1 MKLSLFF
8 ANVMRGIF
16 AICLAASVVSV
27 CGQDSESQ
35 PGLALTWQV
44 GEAKAK
50 TITPNI
56 WLYVPAGQPPSPF
69 VPSGRFTATFEGFV
83 NIDLRGDYSFHAT
96 GKGGVKLEVNNA
108 VLLDLKGI
116 GGVAQ
121 AKTKAV
127 RLNKGANAIKV
138 TYSSPSKGDA
148 ALRVFWSERPD
159 APLPHEPIRS
169 GQLTHLASL
178 QLTQAVMVEK
188 GRELFIKHRCIRCH
202 SSEGSVIPEFEMSG
216 PDFSAIGDRLNRTWL
231 SSWILDPSAHR
242 KDARMPKVLHGET
255 AASEAAVIATYLSTL
270 KRSEGKAD
278 ANFPVADLE
287 AGAELVRELNC
298 VGCHSLPGDSAA
310 QGDKLSLA
318 HLNEK
323 YKKGELVDFLLEPNR
338 HYDWTRMPKFKLQP
352 VEAWN
357 ISQWLRSQSRP
368 HEEPAIK
375 IAAEEIDQG
384 KRLVGSKGCINC
396 HSHEQ
401 ENMFKA
407 PDLVSLASAK
417 WNEACLA
424 EKSDGESPVFRLTM
438 DERAALRAFAATDR
452 KSLHRHDPAEFTRRQ
467 IKVLNC
473 NACHGELEGFTK
485 LDMIGHKLKTEWVE
499 SILSGSIKQKSRP
512 WLKQR
517 MPAFPARARE
527 LAHGLALGHGYP
539 AITAAEARP
548 VDVNMAKI
556 GRDLVGVDGGF
567 SCVACH
573 GVKNRQPLQV
583 FEAQGINF
591 AQVNDRLRPDY
602 FLRWMLDP
610 LRVDSQTRM
619 PDYFDE
625 AARSVLV
632 DVLEGDAKKQIEAI
646 RQYLRQGNDMKIP
659 AMQ

>member
-1 MKLSLFF
+1 
-8 ANVMRGIF
+8 MRIF
-16 AICLAASVVSV
+16 IAIFLAALVVSV
-27 CGQDSESQ
+27 CGQDAESQ
-35 PGLALTWQV
+35 PGLVLTWQV
-44 GEAKAK
+44 GEAQAK

-56 WLYVPAGQPPSPF
+56 WLYVPEGKPPSPF

-116 GGVAQ
+116 GGVAR

-169 GQLTHLASL
+169 GQLTHLPNL
-178 QLTQAVMVEK
+178 QLAQAVMVEK

-202 SSEGSVIPEFEMSG
+202 SSEGSLIPEFEMSG

-231 SSWILDPSAHR
+231 ASWILDPSAQR
-242 KDARMPKVLHGET
+242 KDARMPKVLHGEI
-255 AASEAAVIATYLSTL
+255 ASSEAAVIAAYLSTL
-270 KRSEGKAD
+270 KGNQAKAD
-278 ANFPVADLE
+278 ADFPVADFE

-298 VGCHSLPGDSAA
+298 VGCHSLPGDPIA

-318 HLNEK
+318 HINEK
-323 YKKGELVDFLLEPNR
+323 YKKGELVNFLLEPDR
-338 HYDWTRMPKFKLQP
+338 HYDWIRMPKFNLQP
-352 VEAWN
+352 FEAWN
-357 ISQWLRSQSRP
+357 ISQWLRSRSRP
-368 HEEPAIK
+368 HEEPTVK
-375 IAAEEIDQG
+375 IAAAEIDQG
-384 KRLVGSKGCINC
+384 RRLVGSKGCINC
-396 HSHEQ
+396 HSHQQ

-407 PDLVSLASAK
+407 PNLASLAPVK

-424 EKSDGESPVFRLTM
+424 EKPDGISPVFRLTM

-452 KSLHRHDPAEFTRRQ
+452 KSLHRHDPAEFARRQ
-467 IKVLNC
+467 INVLNC

-485 LDMIGHKLKTEWVE
+485 LDMIGHKLKTEWME
-499 SILSGSIKQKSRP
+499 SILKGSIKEKPRP

-517 MPAFPARARE
+517 MPAFPARAKE
-527 LAHGLALGHGYP
+527 LAHGLALAHGYP
-539 AITAAEARP
+539 VITPAEARP

-583 FEAQGINF
+583 FEAQGVNF
-591 AQVNDRLRPDY
+591 ARVNDRLRPDY

-646 RQYLRQGNDMKIP
+646 RQYLRQGKDMKIP